1 MPLKAPKNTNPFDR
15 LVEIMAQLRSSKGC
29 PWDRKQT
36 HVSLKPYLIEEAY
49 EVFEAIDSKDPQKLK
64 GELGDL
70 LLQAVFHAQLA
81 AEKRDF
87 TIYDVA
93 EAISNKLVVRHPHVY
108 ASKAAKVKSAED
120 QVRKWEDI
128 KRKEKEH
135 ASRKSIVDG
144 VPKAMPALSRASR
157 VLSKAGKAK
166 FQWTSR
172 AQAWAKFEEELR
184 EFRKAVK
191 HESMA
196 AREEEL
202 GDLLMALVN
211 VSRYEK
217 LDPEHALHQGVKKL
231 SRRIQGVEE
240 GARKSGKEIGALK
253 LPEILKLW
261 KEVKKAERK
270 RS

>member
-1 MPLKAPKNTNPFDR
+1 MPLKAPKDKHQFDR
-15 LVEIMAQLRSSKGC
+15 LVKVMAQLRSKQGC

-64 GELGDL
+64 AELGDL

-81 AEKRDF
+81 AERKNF

-93 EAISNKLVVRHPHVY
+93 EAISTKLVVRHPHVY
-108 ASKAAKVKSAED
+108 AKASKVRSAED

-128 KRKEKEH
+128 KLKEKEH
-135 ASRKSIVDG
+135 AARKSIVDG

-157 VLSKAGKAK
+157 VLGKAGKAK

-172 AQAWAKFEEELR
+172 KQAWAKFDEELG
-184 EFRKAVK
+184 EFRRAVRF
-191 HESMA
+191 ESMG

-211 VSRYEK
+211 VARYEK
-217 LDPEHALHQGVKKL
+217 LDPEHALHQGVRKL

-240 GARKSGKEIGALK
+240 GARRQGKEIGRLR
-253 LPEILKLW
+253 LSEILELW
-261 KEVKKAERK
+261 NGVKRAEKRKA
-270 RS
+270 